1 MSINN
6 LTLESAIDAARS
18 AEQLSLAILMLSQQP
33 TGTADISALQDV
45 LQDRLER
52 LCVHLLVVQRQQEG
66 GMGDAPM
73 LSASAV

>member
-1 MSINN
+1 MSVDHF
-6 LTLESAIDAARS
+6 TLDSAIDAARS

-33 TGTADISALQDV
+33 AGTADISSLQDV

-52 LCVHLLVVQRQQEG
+52 LCVHLLVVQRTLEG

-73 LSASAV
+73 LSASSV